1 METNLGML
9 EERPKLEFNPEERVE
24 VYSLLKVIQGM
35 PIDNALG
42 KRSKL
47 EQIGKRQVGKKQ
59 SSPKD
64 GKRFFVQ
71 LWKDLGATCRDVMDD
86 KVRMSFELFHQSFD
100 EQGQKKSNAIKEQ
113 LSTYPGSYLLVS
125 IFGIHSEKKQG
136 NSTRNN
142 YDCVASLLGVMVDK
156 FLYIIQMAVSNSLYT
171 KAAFGTGGD
180 GESFRGRGLAKVLV
194 GVSQCLVRLLKGTDK
209 MYANSSVTFKSFWA
223 SLGFIETCND
233 AFQTNLSDVSLNA
246 LTTLAQLTPNDETQ
260 HQFHTIDRPIDQFSL
275 FSEEAGQ
282 NVLEVFKNP
291 LFLERVDYDKDERNE
306 WKIAKFLFVTDSST
320 TMTLSK
326 DLMMKLPKV
335 KIILDLWNLFKT
347 SFAFYPVLSNGADE
361 VLKLT
366 RKQYRIQEV
375 LVDDCCLSMMFT

>member
-1 METNLGML
+1 METNLGMM
-9 EERPKLEFNPEERVE
+9 EERPKLEFDPEKGVE
-24 VYSLLKVIQGM
+24 FYSLWEVIQGM
-35 PIDNALG
+35 PIENVSG

-59 SSPKD
+59 SSPTD

-71 LWKDLGATCRDVMDD
+71 LWKDLGATCRDVTDD

-100 EQGQKKSNAIKEQ
+100 EEGQKKSNAIKEQ
-113 LSTYPGSYLLVS
+113 LSSYPGSYLLVS

-136 NSTRNN
+136 DSTRNN

-209 MYANSSVTFKSFWA
+209 MYANSFMTLESFWA
-223 SLGFIETCND
+223 GLGFIKTCNH

-260 HQFHTIDRPIDQFSL
+260 HQFHTIDRPIDQFSV

-306 WKIAKFLFVTDSST
+306 WKVAKFLFVTDSST

-347 SFAFYPVLSNGADE
+347 SFEL
-361 VLKLT
+361 L
-366 RKQYRIQEV
+366 
-375 LVDDCCLSMMFT
+375 